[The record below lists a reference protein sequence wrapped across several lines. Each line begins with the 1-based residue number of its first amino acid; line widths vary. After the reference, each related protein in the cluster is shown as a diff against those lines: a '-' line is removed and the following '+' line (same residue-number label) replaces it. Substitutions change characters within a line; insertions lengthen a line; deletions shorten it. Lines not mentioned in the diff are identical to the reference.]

1 MADDDDTIYIDV
13 KAKVD
18 EASFDEA
25 EGRLRDKFK
34 DVGKNIGDSIKDAT
48 SSIGDHVKDVT
59 KSIGDAFK
67 DYLDQDIKDSV
78 KDIGRGIRDEVKSGD
93 VRGALDDI
101 EKTVRGTTDLITGLG
116 EVFGVHLDNVGSI
129 GHTIG
134 DTLSDLGDRVDA
146 VTGKVHNF
154 TSGLQAFKSG
164 DLSKGVDNLSDAF
177 KGLVP
182 DSVLD
187 NTKGVADV
195 FTNTHDTVKGLV
207 DTVKTLGEELAP
219 LGFAGLGAESA
230 GMAGLSSVAGP
241 AALAIAAGTALLA
254 PGGVSD
260 RIGSALYNHN
270 AFGVQNP
277 LFQDQGIPVPEHAL
291 GGAPTPPALAAA
303 RNEPLPFMTPASQL
317 PSFAPLDM
325 PDDASDPLNM
335 RSNLKGYP
343 APTAA
348 VSAATGSSNV
358 TAQTATVQAAA
369 ATVVASAVSLSGIS
383 LSQVLGAASLPGV
396 ASPSAASAAS
406 DPRNKALSG
415 LGMGQP
421 TAPKYWPGFS
431 SSSSIPSIAPQDH
444 HSGGGMIS
452 GDSPGYDNR
461 LGSVGGKPIGLEGGE
476 FVVNPDATQ
485 ANLPLLRAINS
496 GKLSHF
502 DEGGGPVGAPAPDP
516 NITTQPE
523 PPTSGPIQ
531 QQQMGHGSG
540 IGVTGGGALGM
551 AEQAGVMAAT
561 MFGFGGGG
569 MAAQIGMQEM
579 NLAIQEGGKMAAA
592 AAMAL
597 PETFGLAGGQ
607 MGAPSVG
614 QGGWF
619 KKIVGGM
626 LGSMTNL
633 PNVAGATQPPKQHTQ
648 KEGGPDAQV
657 ADDPLNGSK
666 PAQQGKTG
674 GPTGHQDDPI
684 HVKQV
689 PPPGGAPQG
698 QATSAMNTAGVLS
711 AITA

>member
-1 MADDDDTIYIDV
+1 MADDDDTIWIDV

-78 KDIGRGIRDEVKSGD
+78 KDIGRGLRDEVKSGD
-93 VRGALDDI
+93 VRGALDDV

-116 EVFGVHLDNVGSI
+116 EAFGVHLDDVGSI

-134 DTLSDLGDRVDA
+134 DTISDLGDRVDT
-146 VTGKVHNF
+146 VTGKVHDF
-154 TSGLQAFKSG
+154 STGLHAFKSG
-164 DLSKGVDNLSDAF
+164 DISKGVNDLGSAF
-177 KGLVP
+177 HGLLP
-182 DSVLD
+182 DSVQDGLT
-187 NTKGVADV
+187 NTLQV
-195 FTNTHDTVKGLV
+195 FNDTHDTIK
-207 DTVKTLGEELAP
+207 DTLGVVDELKGALK
-219 LGFAGLGAESA
+219 LGGEAGLGTSLLGPE
-230 GMAGLSSVAGP
+230 VAIP
-241 AALAIAAGTALLA
+241 AALIAAGGYAAYHLPKQVITDDFLFRGADDFLN
-254 PGGVSD
+254 GG
-260 RIGSALYNHN
+260 RGPNRGGE
-270 AFGVQNP
+270 FP
-277 LFQDQGIPVPEHAL
+277 RPVISLPEL
-291 GGAPTPPALAAA
+291 GMPEAQPS
-303 RNEPLPFMTPASQL
+303 MTPTSQL

-335 RSNLKGYP
+335 RSNLRGYP
-343 APTAA
+343 SLPANYVPTP
-348 VSAATGSSNV
+348 VVRDGGGSGGSSNV
-358 TAQTATVQAAA
+358 QAQTATVEAGS
-369 ATVVASAVSLSGIS
+369 ATVMASSVSLGGIS

-396 ASPSAASAAS
+396 ASPSAGSATS
-406 DPRNKALSG
+406 DPRSKALSG

-421 TAPKYWPGFS
+421 SAPKYWPGFS

-444 HSGGGMIS
+444 HSGGGVIS

-485 ANLPLLRAINS
+485 SNLPLLRAINS
-496 GKLSHF
+496 GRLSHF

-540 IGVTGGGALGM
+540 VGVTGGGALGM

-633 PNVAGATQPPKQHTQ
+633 PNVAGATQPPKQPH

-666 PAQQGKTG
+666 QPPQGKTG
-674 GPTGHQDDPI
+674 GPTGHKDDPM
-684 HVKQV
+684 HVKV
-689 PPPGGAPQG
+689 TNSPPPQQG
-698 QATSAMNTAGVLS
+698 TATSAMNSAGYQS
-711 AITA
+711 GITV

>member
-1 MADDDDTIYIDV
+1 MADDDDTIFIEV

-48 SSIGDHVKDVT
+48 SSIGDHVKDVSR
-59 KSIGDAFK
+59 SIGDAFK
-67 DYLDQDIKDSV
+67 DYLDQDVKDSI
-78 KDIGRGIRDEVKSGD
+78 KDIGRGLRDEVKSGD

-101 EKTVRGTTDLITGLG
+101 EKTVRGTTDLITGIG
-116 EVFGVHLDNVGSI
+116 EAFGVHLDNVGSI

-134 DTLSDLGDRVDA
+134 DTISELGDRVDA

-154 TSGLQAFKSG
+154 STGLHAFKSG
-164 DLSKGVDNLSDAF
+164 DISKGVNDLGSAF
-177 KGLVP
+177 HGLLP
-182 DSVLD
+182 DSLQD
-187 NTKGVADV
+187 GLTNTLQV
-195 FTNTHDTVKGLV
+195 FNDTHDTIK
-207 DTVKTLGEELAP
+207 DTLGVVDELKGALK
-219 LGFAGLGAESA
+219 LGGEAGLGTSLLGPE
-230 GMAGLSSVAGP
+230 VAIP
-241 AALAIAAGTALLA
+241 AALLAAGGYAAYHLPKQVITDDFLFRGADDFLN
-254 PGGVSD
+254 GG
-260 RIGSALYNHN
+260 RGPNRGGE
-270 AFGVQNP
+270 FP
-277 LFQDQGIPVPEHAL
+277 RPVISLPEL
-291 GGAPTPPALAAA
+291 GMPQAQPS
-303 RNEPLPFMTPASQL
+303 MTPTSQL
-317 PSFAPLDM
+317 PSFAPLDT
-325 PDDASDPLNM
+325 PDDVSDPLNM
-335 RSNLKGYP
+335 RSNLRGYP
-343 APTAA
+343 SLPANYVPTP
-348 VSAATGSSNV
+348 VVRDGGGSGGSSNV
-358 TAQTATVQAAA
+358 QAQTATVEAGS
-369 ATVVASAVSLSGIS
+369 ATVMASSVSLGGIS
-383 LSQVLGAASLPGV
+383 LSQVLGGVSLPGA
-396 ASPSAASAAS
+396 ASPSAAAR
-406 DPRNKALSG
+406 DPRDKALSG

-452 GDSPGYDNR
+452 GDSPGYDNH

-476 FVVNPDATQ
+476 FVINPDATQ

-523 PPTSGPIQ
+523 PPTSQPIQ

-579 NLAIQEGGKMAAA
+579 NLAIQEGGKMGAAV
-592 AAMAL
+592 AMAL

-633 PNVAGATQPPKQHTQ
+633 PNVAGATQPPKQHGQ

-666 PAQQGKTG
+666 PAPQGKT

-698 QATSAMNTAGVLS
+698 QATSAMNTAGVMS